1 MSRLVLVLSV
11 VCAAA
16 GCDRARI
23 IPPAVDAGPVCEANE
38 KLVNGLCRFVCQRD
52 GDCAAGQRCNLLS
65 GACEPRPPE
74 PDAGLFVPCTEGARR
89 CSVNGTAVELCGADG
104 RFAPEMSCPAP
115 DGFCF
120 NERCLACRPNATKC
134 GAAPTQLQ
142 VCEQNGSGFRD
153 VTCAGAATCT
163 MGECREC
170 TAGERRCSPDGR
182 AVQECQRRT
191 QLTLSTTWV
200 NVGDNFDGA
209 CITQQCTGMGAQSA
223 CVAPMCIPGSTQC
236 MSTSVQQTCNATG
249 RWDNTTCTSVPG
261 LGPTAEC
268 QNGACVDEC
277 GDAVRQ
283 KSYFGC
289 EYWTAVLDNPITA
302 AVFKA
307 NVLTGQ
313 GAVNADSEFAF
324 VVTNRSTL
332 SASVVVS
339 RFFAGAVQ
347 TVKTV
352 TVPGRL
358 DPTTRGLATIRVP
371 WQSVG
376 DHPTMS
382 NSFDSQAQSGLKRF
396 GYRITSSRPITVY
409 QFNPLA
415 AFRDVGTCTTATS
428 CGTAVPES
436 VGATC
441 NNNICRHF
449 SYSNDASLLLPAHI
463 LGTSYVG
470 LTPEHILERAGTN
483 DANGAASL
491 SFNGMLTI
499 VGTQDATQ
507 VTVRSNARTRAGPGV
522 ASLDRGTQRMFTLN
536 AYDVLQI
543 ASDNPSPT
551 PASVNLECGLNPYI
565 PTRVNGQ
572 ACALPPASCGGFFGP
587 PCCCSNN
594 TATCGTCNPLG
605 CQPRCC
611 TQLCRVDND
620 LTGSIITSDKPISVF
635 GGSAC
640 TNRGYLDTACDHVE
654 EQLFPFVTWGRN
666 FIAARTA
673 PLRLSN
679 GQLASA
685 TAAGPDYYKIV
696 AGCPASTC
704 PNGTRLTLTP
714 PPAAGDVLSPTR
726 CLSGTLAANTC
737 QLAGGSFVEFRSKTS
752 FTISADQPIQVA
764 QIFSSQNATTSSGTV
779 FPNQGDPSIV
789 LLPPVE
795 QWRSQYTVLTAPGTR
810 DNYLGLV
817 IDSSRVLE
825 VRVNGSAVAAN
836 AFVAVGST
844 PFRVANVPVPVG
856 THTIQVIAQ
865 PGQMTLP
872 GAGVT
877 VYGFDEYVSYGYT
890 GGLDLTTIVT
900 GINPGG

>member
-1 MSRLVLVLSV
+1 MSRLFFVLCL
-11 VCAAA
+11 AAA
-16 GCDRARI
+16 GLACDKTRI
-23 IPPAVDAGPVCEANE
+23 TPPPVDAGPVCEANE
-38 KLVNGLCRFVCQRD
+38 KLVNGMCRFVCQRD

-65 GACEPRPPE
+65 GTCEPKPPD

-89 CSVNGTAVELCGADG
+89 CSVDGTAVELCGANG
-104 RFAPEMSCPAP
+104 RFAVEMACPSP
-115 DGFCF
+115 DGYCF
-120 NERCLACRPNATKC
+120 NEQCLACRPNSTKC
-134 GAAPTQLQ
+134 TSTPTELQ
-142 VCEQNGSGFRD
+142 VCEQNGSGFRS

-170 TAGERRCSPDGR
+170 SAGDRRCSPDGK

-191 QLTLSTTWV
+191 QLNLSTTWV
-200 NVGDNFDGA
+200 NVGDNFDGT
-209 CITQQCTGMGAQSA
+209 CITQQCSGTGAASA
-223 CVAPMCIPGSTQC
+223 CVAPMCIPGTSQCLNTST
-236 MSTSVQQTCNATG
+236 QQTCSPTG
-249 RWDNTTCTSVPG
+249 RWDNVACNTVPG

-289 EYWTAVLDNPITA
+289 EYWTAVLDNPVAA

-307 NVLTGQ
+307 NVVTGQ
-313 GAVNADSEFAF
+313 GALNADSEFAF

-332 SASVVVS
+332 SASVQVT
-339 RFFAGAVQ
+339 RFFGGAVQ
-347 TVKTV
+347 TVKNV

-358 DPTTRGLATIRVP
+358 DAATRGLAVIRVP
-371 WQSVG
+371 WQSIG

-382 NSFDSQAQSGLKRF
+382 NNYDSASKSGLRRY
-396 GYRITSSRPITVY
+396 GYKITSSRPITVY

-415 AFRDVGTCTTATS
+415 AYRDVGACTTASS
-428 CGTAVPES
+428 CTTAVPES
-436 VGATC
+436 ANPSC
-441 NNNICRHF
+441 NANVCRHF

-470 LTPEHILERAGTN
+470 LTPEHVMERQGRT
-483 DANGAASL
+483 DPNGAATIN
-491 SFNGMLTI
+491 FNGMLTI
-499 VGTQDATQ
+499 VGTQDNTQ
-507 VTVRSNARTRAGPGV
+507 VTVRSSARTRAGPGV
-522 ASLDRGTQRMFTLN
+522 VALDRGAQQVFTIN
-536 AYDVLQI
+536 TYDVLQI
-543 ASDNPSPT
+543 ASDNPAAT
-551 PASVNLECGLNPYI
+551 PQSINLECGLNPFI
-565 PTRVNGQ
+565 GTNILGQ
-572 ACALPPASCGGFFGP
+572 PNCSNPPSCGG
-587 PCCCSNN
+587 
-594 TATCGTCNPLG
+594 LL
-605 CQPRCC
+605 QPRCC
-611 TQLCRVDND
+611 TQFCRVDND
-620 LTGSIITSDKPISVF
+620 LTGSVVTADKPISVF
-635 GGSAC
+635 GGSSC
-640 TNRGYLDTACDHVE
+640 TTRGYLDTACDHVE

-666 FIAARTA
+666 FVAARTA

-679 GQLASA
+679 NQLASA
-685 TAAGPDYYKIV
+685 GAAGPDYYKIV
-696 AGCPASTC
+696 AGCPASAC

-714 PPAAGDVLSPTR
+714 APAAGDVLSPVR
-726 CLSGTLAANTC
+726 CASGSLSANTC
-737 QLAGGSFVEFRSKTS
+737 QLAGGTFVEFRSKTN

-764 QIFSSQNATTSSGTV
+764 QVFASQNATTSTSTV
-779 FPNQGDPSIV
+779 YPTQGDPSIV

-825 VRVNGSAVAAN
+825 VRVNNAPIAAN
-836 AFVAVGST
+836 SFVTVGST
-844 PFRVANVPVPVG
+844 SFKVANVPVPVG
-856 THTIQVIAQ
+856 THTINVVPQ
-865 PGQMTLP
+865 PGQTTLP